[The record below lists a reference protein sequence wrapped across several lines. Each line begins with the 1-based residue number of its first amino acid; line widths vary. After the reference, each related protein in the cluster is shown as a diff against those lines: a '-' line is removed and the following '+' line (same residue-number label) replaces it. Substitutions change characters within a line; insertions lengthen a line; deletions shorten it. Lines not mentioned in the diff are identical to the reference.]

1 MENLSNVTVVK
12 SDGQM
17 KKQKLKTW
25 GFYISVVA
33 LPLIQFC
40 IFYIG
45 VNFNS
50 FFMAFQQFKP
60 NSMVVE
66 SWTFDNFRELYRQW
80 SGVDITLKN
89 ALKTSLFGFGVNVLL
104 GMTSGVLFSYYIFK
118 KMPLYS
124 FFKIV
129 LFMPSIISSMVM
141 TMAYQYFM
149 IDGVT
154 AIAEVFGK
162 TIEPGYMFSTK
173 ALIGGES
180 SIITRSLLSVVIY
193 NVWVSFGT
201 QILMYVG
208 AMSGIP
214 EGTIEAGQID
224 GVNAIREFWHIV
236 LPSVWSPFVVFL
248 TSQIAVI
255 FTNQMSLMNFGAG
268 TGVNTIGYHI
278 FKNMERITRKAG
290 NYPELTLYS
299 ALGIA
304 CSAIAIPITLGVRW
318 LLTKFGPS
326 EE

>member
-1 MENLSNVTVVK
+1 MENLSKVVVFK

-17 KKQKLKTW
+17 KRQKLKTW

-33 LPLIQFC
+33 LPLLQFC

-50 FFMAFQQFKP
+50 LLMAFQNFKP
-60 NSMVVE
+60 GTMVVE
-66 SWTFDNFRELYRQW
+66 SWTFDNFRTLWQQW
-80 SGVDITLKN
+80 SGVDITLKS
-89 ALKTSLFGFGVNVLL
+89 ALKTSLFGFGINVLL

-118 KMPLYS
+118 KMPMYAL
-124 FFKIV
+124 FKVV

-149 IDGVT
+149 IDGVA
-154 AIAEVFGK
+154 AIAEVFNVA
-162 TIEPGYMFSTK
+162 IEPSFMFDTK
-173 ALIGGES
+173 ALIGGET
-180 SIITRSLLSVVIY
+180 SIITRSLLTIVIY
-193 NVWVSFGT
+193 NVWVGFGT

-208 AMSGIP
+208 SMSGIS

-224 GVNAIREFWHIV
+224 GVNAVREFWHIV
-236 LPSVWSPFVVFL
+236 LPSIWPTFVVFL
-248 TSQIAVI
+248 TAQIAVI
-255 FTNQMSLMNFGAG
+255 FTNQMSLMNFGSG
-268 TGVNTIGYHI
+268 SNVNTIGYHI

-290 NYPELTLYS
+290 NYHELTLYS
-299 ALGIA
+299 ALGIT

>member
-1 MENLSNVTVVK
+1 MENLSNVTIVK

-17 KKQKLKTW
+17 RKQKLKTW

-50 FFMAFQQFKP
+50 FFMAFQKFKP
-60 NSMVVE
+60 NSMVME
-66 SWTFDNFRELYRQW
+66 SWSLENFITLYEEW
-80 SGVDITLKN
+80 VNGVTLKN
-89 ALKTSLFGFGVNVLL
+89 ALKTSLFAFGVNVLL
-104 GMTSGVLFSYYIFK
+104 GMTSGILFSYYIFK
-118 KMPLYS
+118 KMPLHGL
-124 FFKIV
+124 FKVV

-149 IDGVT
+149 EDGII
-154 AIAEVFGK
+154 AIAEIFGK
-162 TIEPGYMFSTK
+162 TLEPGFMFSTES
-173 ALIGGES
+173 LIAS
-180 SIITRSLLSVVIY
+180 KSTSIITRALLSVVLY

-236 LPSVWSPFVVFL
+236 LPSVWSTFVVFL
-248 TSQIAVI
+248 TAQIAVI
-255 FTNQMSLMNFGAG
+255 FTNQMSLMNFGG
-268 TGVNTIGYHI
+268 VGVNTIGFHI
-278 FKNMERITRKAG
+278 FQNMERIIRKEG
-290 NYPELTLYS
+290 DYPQLTIYS
-299 ALGIA
+299 SLGIV
-304 CSAIAIPITLGVRW
+304 CSLIAIPITLGVRW